1 MGEMIMSGM
10 ILIREE
16 GFRWNLIQSAE
27 KRELVIQTQIV
38 GDDVSRWK
46 QKTVWTVRRMKH
58 LDWISYVLELK
69 DSTKI
74 VDAAAS

>member
-1 MGEMIMSGM
+1 MGGMIMSGM
-10 ILIREE
+10 IRIREE

-46 QKTVWTVRRMKH
+46 QKNVWTVRRVKH
-58 LDWISYVLELK
+58 LDWTSYVIELK

-74 VDAAAS
+74 VDTVAA